1 MSKKPMTQREIKKGK
16 KKEKAEMLTVY
27 NPRGQA
33 VPLQIRDPEKDF
45 YVSEQT
51 IHLGPGK
58 RYTDY
63 AHMFNRDQIENLSTK
78 GMIRVL

>member
-1 MSKKPMTQREIKKGK
+1 MSKKLVTQREIKKSK
-16 KKEKAEMLTVY
+16 KQERADMITVY
-27 NPRGQA
+27 NPRSQS

-63 AHMFNRDQIENLSTK
+63 AHMFNKNQLENLSTK